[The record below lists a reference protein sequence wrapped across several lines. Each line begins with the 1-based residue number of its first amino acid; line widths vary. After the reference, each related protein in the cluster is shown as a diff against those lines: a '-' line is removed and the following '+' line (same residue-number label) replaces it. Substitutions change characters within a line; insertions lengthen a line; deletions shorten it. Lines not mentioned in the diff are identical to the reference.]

1 MLLGKHLNKY
11 YGKYWFLFLGGI
23 LALVAVDTVQL
34 YLPEFLGNLV
44 DILNDSSKT
53 GTPVDV
59 AKVGNLCLWLL
70 LFAGIM
76 FFGRMLWRFTL
87 FNASFRIE
95 SGLRREMFR
104 KSERLSQKYYG
115 ETKVGSI
122 MSWFTTDLEEIE
134 EYTGFGT
141 VQIVDSMFLGLM
153 VIIRMFR
160 LDWVMAV
167 FAMIPM
173 ILIVVWGVLVE
184 KFTAQRWSERQEKYD
199 KMYDF
204 TQENF
209 TGISVI
215 KAFVKENKEI
225 HAFSKVAKKNKE
237 ANLRFVKVHIVFDT
251 LIELIIGLIL
261 ALIMGFGAWF
271 VYAAISG
278 NPIHVFGHAVNL
290 GAGKLVTFIGYFD
303 ALIWPMIAL
312 GMLVSMLGRARA
324 SLKRVSAF
332 LDTPEDVKDCENAIV
347 LKDVK
352 GDIEF
357 KNFSFSYPSK
367 PDLEVLKNI
376 TLKINAGELIGVVGR
391 VGCGKSSLL
400 TAISRLYNLDED
412 SVFIDGNDIMK
423 CQIAS
428 VRDNVA
434 FVSQENFLFSS
445 TIEKNISFSK
455 PGATMEE
462 IEKAARFADVAEN
475 IEAFPDGYKTV
486 TGERGVTLS
495 GGQKQRVSLARAYL
509 KNAPIMILDDSVS
522 AVDVRT
528 EEHILENIRIERKG
542 RTTIIIASRISS
554 VAHADRILV
563 LNNGEV
569 EAFDAPD
576 KLAEISPTY
585 SKMVELQQLED
596 EIKGGEG

>member
-11 YGKYWFLFLGGI
+11 YLKYWYLFIGGI
-23 LALVAVDTVQL
+23 MALVAVDYAQL
-34 YLPEFLGNLV
+34 FLPRYLGDIVNLLNKETAVDAATIGGICLKLLGVAGVMFL
-44 DILNDSSKT
+44 
-53 GTPVDV
+53 
-59 AKVGNLCLWLL
+59 
-70 LFAGIM
+70 
-76 FFGRMLWRFTL
+76 GRMLWRFTL

-104 KSERLSQKYYG
+104 KSERLSQRYYG

-122 MSWFTTDLEEIE
+122 MSWFTTDLEEIQD
-134 EYTGFGT
+134 YTGFGT
-141 VQIVDSMFLGLM
+141 VQIVDSLFLGIL
-153 VIIRMFR
+153 VIVNMFR
-160 LDWVMAV
+160 MDWVMAV

-173 ILIVVWGVLVE
+173 FLIVVWGVLVE
-184 KFTAQRWSERQEKYD
+184 KFTAQRWTERQEKYD
-199 KMYDF
+199 RMYDF

-215 KAFVKENKEI
+215 KAFVKENQEI
-225 HAFSKVAKKNKE
+225 HAFAKVAKKNKE
-237 ANLRFVKVHIVFDT
+237 ANLRFVRVHIVFDT

-261 ALIMGFGAWF
+261 SLIMGFGAWF
-271 VYAAISG
+271 VFAFIKGS
-278 NPIHVFGHAVNL
+278 PIEIFGHAINMN
-290 GAGKLVTFIGYFD
+290 AGNLVTFIGYFD
-303 ALIWPMIAL
+303 TLIWPMIAL

-332 LDTPEDVKDCENAIV
+332 LDTPEDVKNCENAIV

-357 KNFSFSYPSK
+357 KNFSFTYPAK
-367 PDLEVLKNI
+367 KDTEILKNVN
-376 TLKINAGELIGVVGR
+376 LKINAGELIGVVGR
-391 VGCGKSSLL
+391 VGGGKTTLL
-400 TAISRLYNLDED
+400 TALSRLYNLDED

-423 CQIAS
+423 CDIAS
-428 VRDNVA
+428 VRDSVA

-462 IEKAARFADVAEN
+462 IRKAARFADVADN
-475 IEAFPDGYKTV
+475 IEEFPDKYDTV

-495 GGQKQRVSLARAYL
+495 GGQKQRISLARAYL
-509 KNAPIMILDDSVS
+509 KDAPILILDDSVS

-528 EEHILENIRIERKG
+528 EEHILENIRNERKG

-554 VAHADRILV
+554 VAHADRIIV
-563 LNNGEV
+563 MNEGEV
-569 EAFDAPD
+569 EAFDKPE
-576 KLAEISPTY
+576 KLVEISPTY
-585 SKMVELQQLED
+585 SKMVVLQQLED
-596 EIKGGEG
+596 EIKGGDA